1 MSTRLAK
8 ESIDFVKKNIVGILA
23 GRVSEIDL
31 FDWTAIIQG
40 AAGSAYEGGAFK
52 LNIKVPENYPHK
64 APAVVFAVPL
74 YHPNVD
80 QSSGQICLK
89 LLEEWS
95 PTINIEKILVAIR
108 ELLAKPEPDHAVNV
122 SIAEEYV
129 KNREEFNRKV
139 KEFIKKNKI

>member
-1 MSTRLAK
+1 MTRRLAK
-8 ESIDFVKKNIVGILA
+8 EANDFVKKNIEGIQA
-23 GRVSEIDL
+23 GPVSENDL

-40 AAGSAYEGGAFK
+40 PAGSSYEGGAFK

-89 LLEEWS
+89 LLEE
-95 PTINIEKILVAIR
+95 ILVAIR